1 MAYLGSIPASRLPCI
16 SDFDPGAND
25 FSDDEAEMLAC
36 IEEAEAKL
44 SMARDAIESRKAA
57 SLLVAQSLFNEAIG
71 FLTEAA

>member
-1 MAYLGSIPASRLPCI
+1 MRLGTATQQQLPCI

-25 FSDDEAEMLAC
+25 YSDDEAEMLSC

-44 SMARDAIESRKAA
+44 SMARAAIESRNAS
-57 SLLVAQSLFNEAIG
+57 SLLAARSLFNEAIG